1 MRHANARMR
10 QGEGGLGSWRCSS
23 TPDQHRRRVSS
34 IGHEKRDQ
42 PPLGRRAMTAL
53 GRSRQ
58 NWDQRLPRSCCSL
71 EIGRL
76 IQVPT
81 SQCGLKLRNN
91 RASSDEGLPT
101 QGLRCDGASA
111 GDEAVRDWFVN
122 LNYLWSCDLSL
133 PVKFNRSKFR
143 FLQVKRPASRGCEVL
158 DGARSF
164 MRLAWTPEKLNST
177 DETMLLEEVDRKIG
191 AGGLNAAPYC
201 SRQVSRLENPL
212 SWRRDITAEEMRSA
226 PSKKRG

>member
-101 QGLRCDGASA
+101 QGLRCDGVSA

-122 LNYLWSCDLSL
+122 LDYLWSCDLSL

-143 FLQVKRPASRGCEVL
+143 FLQVKRPASRGCEIL

-164 MRLAWTPEKLNST
+164 MRLGS
-177 DETMLLEEVDRKIG
+177 
-191 AGGLNAAPYC
+191 
-201 SRQVSRLENPL
+201 PL
-212 SWRRDITAEEMRSA
+212 TRRCSWRRWTVRLERADLMLPHIAPDRCRDSRILCRGAETSQR
-226 PSKKRG
+226 KR